1 MSDEDNLQYLPV
13 PDLADQCARETD
25 HYNNGKTFDER
36 YCFELFRR
44 AIVAR
49 DNQAWDAIYAQY
61 QGQVERWVYKHPD
74 FGSIDQEAQ
83 DFILQAFERFSKYFT
98 SEKFSKSQSLAAVLN
113 YLQTCVHGVIVDCW
127 RKMRQAQLEQLEG
140 VQEARILDKGI
151 PLEELLEAEELWQL
165 ILQQLKD
172 KKEQIVVYASFQL
185 YLSPREIMAEYPDVF
200 RDTSEIYQ
208 CKANVLAR
216 FARDPAIRNFAQRG

>member
-13 PDLADQCARETD
+13 PDLADQCARETNLY
-25 HYNNGKTFDER
+25 HHGKTFDER

-61 QGQVERWVYKHPD
+61 QGQVERWVYRHPD

-98 SEKFSKSQSLAAVLN
+98 AEKFGKSQSLAAVLN

-127 RKMRQAQLEQLEG
+127 RKMRLAQLEQLEG
-140 VQEARILDKGI
+140 VQEGRILDKGAT
-151 PLEELLEAEELWQL
+151 LEDLLEAEDLWQL
-165 ILQQLKD
+165 ISQQLKD

-185 YLSPREIMAEYPDVF
+185 SLSPREIMLEYPDVF
-200 RDTSEIYQ
+200 RNTSEIYQ

-216 FARDPAIRNFAQRG
+216 FERDPAIRNFAQRE